1 MSKANRCQ
9 EVLWSQ
15 FPKLEGDLARVYMV
29 IRQGNWGKDFPLQ
42 SVTHV
47 NRAVLKRVSVITL
60 VWDVP
65 TPGKTHLHIFQFRD
79 PCCSQEM

>member
-1 MSKANRCQ
+1 MVMCEGNR
-9 EVLWSQ
+9 
-15 FPKLEGDLARVYMV
+15 
-29 IRQGNWGKDFPLQ
+29 GKDFPPQ

-47 NRAVLKRVSVITL
+47 NRAVLKRLSLITL

-79 PCCSQEM
+79 LCCSQEM